1 VFPQGFS
8 IVLNKPVPQPCTHE
22 SKDWYHPTTVRA
34 KAEELLRWIPRD
46 GVKKDI
52 SCLDTLSST
61 YLNSLL
67 GWPFIYS
74 VFFQPGISCQ
84 TQRARVK
91 HIFNFI
97 QVKIVAVFIS
107 TIKSISNLRKSHMFS
122 YRAEGKIKHCRIK
135 QEGRLYIIGT
145 AQFES
150 LIDLVSYYEKNPLYR
165 KVRLRYPVTEEIV
178 RQRGVV
184 SQLKICLSCISS
196 NVYKCRPLIYSLR
209 MLTRIVL
216 YVNYRVS

>member
-1 VFPQGFS
+1 M
-8 IVLNKPVPQPCTHE
+8 
-22 SKDWYHPTTVRA
+22 
-34 KAEELLRWIPRD
+34 
-46 GVKKDI
+46 
-52 SCLDTLSST
+52 
-61 YLNSLL
+61 
-67 GWPFIYS
+67 GWPFTYS
-74 VFFQPGISCQ
+74 VFFQPGISRQ

-97 QVKIVAVFIS
+97 QVKKNVLFSYRLLNQYLIYV
-107 TIKSISNLRKSHMFS
+107 NHGFS